1 MAASRRHIRPNSGIL
16 PRTRPRSD
24 LRTHR
29 SRKVWNVTRLSKIK
43 SRLLIAVGTAVVAA
57 ASAVCLAAPSAATSA
72 STSVSLP
79 GGDTWQVN
87 AWHCGTYW
95 DKCSWTSSTKLLGSN
110 PYNAQWISNRAELEA
125 HGGSLSI
132 TLSKHPSATITFT
145 SSSLG
150 KVTWTNWTAWI
161 SDNAGVMD
169 PSWSTAWVSTRSCG
183 WGRVNSSIYV
193 SEKCAYAGAF

>member
-1 MAASRRHIRPNSGIL
+1 MSSTL
-16 PRTRPRSD
+16 T
-24 LRTHR
+24 
-29 SRKVWNVTRLSKIK
+29 KKIAGAG
-43 SRLLIAVGTAVVAA
+43 LAVAA
-57 ASAVCLAAPSAATSA
+57 FTGVGAATLAPSAQATSA
-72 STSVSLP
+72 STSVRLA

-110 PYNAQWISNRAELEA
+110 PLNARSISNRAELEA
-125 HGGSLSI
+125 HGGNISI
-132 TLSKHPSATITFT
+132 TLSKHPSATITFS

-150 KVTWTNWTAWI
+150 KVTWTNTSAWI

-183 WGRVNSSIYV
+183 WGRVNASITVSS
-193 SEKCAYAGAF
+193 KCAYAGAF

>member
-1 MAASRRHIRPNSGIL
+1 MTKSRKRAAMVAVAAVAASIGGIA
-16 PRTRPRSD
+16 T
-24 LRTHR
+24 T
-29 SRKVWNVTRLSKIK
+29 
-43 SRLLIAVGTAVVAA
+43 
-57 ASAVCLAAPSAATSA
+57 AAPASATSA
-72 STSVSLP
+72 SASWNLS

-95 DKCSWTSSTKLLGSN
+95 DKCSWTTSTKLLGYS
-110 PYNAQWISNRAELEA
+110 PVNARSISNRAELEA

-132 TLSKHPSATITFT
+132 TLSKNPSAGITFT

-150 KVTWTNWTAWI
+150 KVTWTNTNAWI

-183 WGRVNSSIYV
+183 WGTVNSSITV
-193 SEKCAYAGAF
+193 STKCVYAGAF

>member
-1 MAASRRHIRPNSGIL
+1 MKGTDMTISTKAQTS
-16 PRTRPRSD
+16 
-24 LRTHR
+24 
-29 SRKVWNVTRLSKIK
+29 V
-43 SRLLIAVGTAVVAA
+43 TAVLAMLACTFTSLVA
-57 ASAVCLAAPSAATSA
+57 LAAPAGATSA
-72 STSVSLP
+72 SASWNLS

-110 PYNAQWISNRAELEA
+110 PANAQWISNRAELEA

-150 KVTWTNWTAWI
+150 KVTWTNWNAWI
-161 SDNAGVMD
+161 SDNSGVMD

-193 SEKCAYAGAF
+193 SEKCVYAGAF